1 MNQLGKDMRFG
12 LRMIR
17 KSPGFAAAA
26 ILTLALGIGGTTA
39 IFSFVDAVLR
49 KPLPFPGADQILNVW
64 EKPPGG
70 ERNGI
75 STLNFLDWKN
85 QNTVFTAMPLSPGA
99 ALRSLTPMCPWN
111 SEMAVPPR
119 PTSKFLASSLC
130 LAEHSP
136 QMKISSERIKL

>member
-1 MNQLGKDMRFG
+1 MDQLGKDMRFG

-39 IFSFVDAVLR
+39 IFSFVDAVLL

-85 QNTVFTAMPLSPGA
+85 QNTVFTAMA
-99 ALRSLTPMCPWN
+99 AQSWGSVTLTDADVPVELRNGRVS
-111 SEMAVPPR
+111 
-119 PTSKFLASSLC
+119 
-130 LAEHSP
+130 
-136 QMKISSERIKL
+136 